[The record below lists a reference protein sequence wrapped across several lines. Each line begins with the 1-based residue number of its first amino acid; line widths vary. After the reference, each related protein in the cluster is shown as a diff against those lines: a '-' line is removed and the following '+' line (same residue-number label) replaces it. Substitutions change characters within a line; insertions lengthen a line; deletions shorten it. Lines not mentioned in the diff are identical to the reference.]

1 MNIESTTIPT
11 AAKTTA
17 EASTSATAGTVT
29 KDSTKTFKD
38 ELATVATQETQN
50 PQTNDANKTQIEETN
65 AKNNNAQ
72 QIEKDKLTIEQDK
85 VAKNLQIANF
95 SDPLSE
101 LNLKIASLNEVK
113 NGFNQKPQT
122 IDSASKTDSKT
133 KTGNDYSQ
141 SIKMDNK
148 DTIFFLNLV
157 QNQQMSAQANQATN
171 SGVGS
176 NTFTDIKS
184 EATQSTVQVSATLLN
199 ALNDSVKTGKSF
211 RIDFDNDIAV
221 IMKVDKEGTLS
232 ANFIPGSAAVEQY
245 LKNNIAGLRQSFNE
259 QNLPYNE
266 LSYRNQSKQEQ
277 KQQQNNKNKENENE

>member
-1 MNIESTTIPT
+1 MNIESTTIPAT
-11 AAKTTA
+11 AKTTA

-50 PQTNDANKTQIEETN
+50 PQTSDANKTQIEETN

-113 NGFNQKPQT
+113 NGFNQKPQA
-122 IDSASKTDSKT
+122 IDSGSKTDSKT
-133 KTGNDYSQ
+133 KTSNDYSQ

-211 RIDFDNDIAV
+211 RIDFGNDIAV

-277 KQQQNNKNKENENE
+277 KQQNNKNKENENE